1 MTKTELARN
10 EPLVKLKTVS
20 KSDYRFL
27 YNLLMERDARANIS
41 HKKMPTYNQHVAF
54 VSAKPYSKWY
64 VILYDTNEAGSIY
77 LTSQN
82 EIGIFIKKSFQNKQ
96 IGNIALRKLIQ
107 KNPKKRYLANVNP
120 KNKKSIR
127 FFKNNPAFFIIVFRF
142 FVGIFSTTSEEYSC
156 ISSIF
161 LIPW

>member
-1 MTKTELARN
+1 LVRN
-10 EPLVKLKTVS
+10 EPLVKLKAVS

-64 VILYDTNEAGSIY
+64 VILSDTNKAGSIY

-82 EIGIFIKKSFQNKQ
+82 EIGIFIKKSFQGKQ
-96 IGNIALRKLIQ
+96 LGNIALHKLIQ

-120 KNKKSIR
+120 QNKKSMH
-127 FFKNNPAFFIIVFRF
+127 FFKNNGFK
-142 FVGIFSTTSEEYSC
+142 
-156 ISSIF
+156 
-161 LIPW
+161 LIQYTFELSKT

>member
-1 MTKTELARN
+1 M
-10 EPLVKLKTVS
+10 KLKPVS

-27 YNLLMERDARANIS
+27 YDLLMERNPRANIS
-41 HKKMPTYNQHVAF
+41 HKKMPTYNEHVSF

-64 VILYDTNEAGSIY
+64 VILYRVNKVGSIY

-120 KNKKSIR
+120 KNKKSIC
-127 FFKNNPAFFIIVFRF
+127 FFKNHGFK
-142 FVGIFSTTSEEYSC
+142 
-156 ISSIF
+156 
-161 LIPW
+161 LIQYTFELSKI

>member
-1 MTKTELARN
+1 MTKTELTRN

-41 HKKMPTYNQHVAF
+41 HKKIPTYNKHVAF

-64 VILYDTNEAGSIY
+64 VILYDTNKAGSIY
-77 LTSQN
+77 LSSQN
-82 EIGIFIKKSFQNKQ
+82 EIGIFIKKSFQGKQ
-96 IGNIALRKLIQ
+96 LENIALRKMIQ

-120 KNKKSIR
+120 QNKKSMR
-127 FFKNNPAFFIIVFRF
+127 FFKNNGFK
-142 FVGIFSTTSEEYSC
+142 
-156 ISSIF
+156 
-161 LIPW
+161 LIQYTFELSKT

>member
-1 MTKTELARN
+1 MVRN
-10 EPLVKLKTVS
+10 EPLVKLKAVS

-64 VILYDTNEAGSIY
+64 VILSDTNKAGSIY

-82 EIGIFIKKSFQNKQ
+82 EIGIFIKKSFQGKQ
-96 IGNIALRKLIQ
+96 LGNIALHKLIQ

-120 KNKKSIR
+120 QNKKSMH
-127 FFKNNPAFFIIVFRF
+127 FFKNNGFK
-142 FVGIFSTTSEEYSC
+142 
-156 ISSIF
+156 
-161 LIPW
+161 LIQYTFELCKT

>member
-1 MTKTELARN
+1 MAKN
-10 EPLVKLKTVS
+10 EPVVKLKIVS

-27 YNLLMERDARANIS
+27 YDLLMERDTRVNIS
-41 HKKMPTYNQHVAF
+41 HKKMPTYNQHVSF

-64 VILYDTNEAGSIY
+64 VILYRVNKVGSIY

-96 IGNIALRKLIQ
+96 IGNIALNKLIQ

-120 KNKKSIR
+120 QNKKSMR
-127 FFKNNPAFFIIVFRF
+127 FFKNNGFKLVQYTLELSKI
-142 FVGIFSTTSEEYSC
+142 
-156 ISSIF
+156 
-161 LIPW
+161 

>member
-1 MTKTELARN
+1 MTKSDL
-10 EPLVKLKTVS
+10 LIKLKPVS

-27 YNLLMERDARANIS
+27 YDLLMERNPRANIS
-41 HKKMPTYNQHVAF
+41 HKKMPVYNKHVSF

-64 VILYDTNEAGSIY
+64 VIFYGVNKAGSIY

-120 KNKKSIR
+120 KNKKSIH
-127 FFKNNPAFFIIVFRF
+127 FFKNNGFK
-142 FVGIFSTTSEEYSC
+142 
-156 ISSIF
+156 
-161 LIPW
+161 LIQYTFELSKIKN

>member
-41 HKKMPTYNQHVAF
+41 HKKIPTYNQHVSF

-82 EIGIFIKKSFQNKQ
+82 EIGIFIKKSFQSMQ
-96 IGNIALRKLIQ
+96 LGNIALRKMIQ

-120 KNKKSIR
+120 QNKKSMR
-127 FFKNNPAFFIIVFRF
+127 FFKNNGFK
-142 FVGIFSTTSEEYSC
+142 
-156 ISSIF
+156 
-161 LIPW
+161 LIQYTFELSKT

>member
-1 MTKTELARN
+1 MVRN
-10 EPLVKLKTVS
+10 EPLVKLKAVS

-54 VSAKPYSKWY
+54 VSTKPYSKWY
-64 VILYDTNEAGSIY
+64 VILSDTNKAGSIY

-82 EIGIFIKKSFQNKQ
+82 EIGIFIKKSFQGKQ
-96 IGNIALRKLIQ
+96 LGNIALHKLIQ

-120 KNKKSIR
+120 QNKKSMR
-127 FFKNNPAFFIIVFRF
+127 FFKDNGFK
-142 FVGIFSTTSEEYSC
+142 
-156 ISSIF
+156 
-161 LIPW
+161 LIQYTFELSKT

>member
-64 VILYDTNEAGSIY
+64 VILYDTNEAGSI
-77 LTSQN
+77 
-82 EIGIFIKKSFQNKQ
+82 
-96 IGNIALRKLIQ
+96 
-107 KNPKKRYLANVNP
+107 
-120 KNKKSIR
+120 
-127 FFKNNPAFFIIVFRF
+127 
-142 FVGIFSTTSEEYSC
+142 
-156 ISSIF
+156 
-161 LIPW
+161 

>member
-1 MTKTELARN
+1 LTKDNL
-10 EPLVKLKTVS
+10 PIKLKPVS

-27 YNLLMERDARANIS
+27 YDLLMERNPRANIS
-41 HKKMPTYNQHVAF
+41 HKKMPVYNKHVSF

-64 VILYDTNEAGSIY
+64 VIFYGINKAGSIY

-127 FFKNNPAFFIIVFRF
+127 FFKNNGFK
-142 FVGIFSTTSEEYSC
+142 
-156 ISSIF
+156 
-161 LIPW
+161 LIQYTFELSKIKN

>member
-1 MTKTELARN
+1 MAKN
-10 EPLVKLKTVS
+10 ESLIKLKTVS

-27 YNLLMERDARANIS
+27 YSLLIERDTRVNIS
-41 HKKMPTYNQHVAF
+41 HKKMPTYNQHVSF

-64 VILYDTNEAGSIY
+64 VILYGASKAGSIY

-96 IGNIALRKLIQ
+96 IGDIALHTLIK

-120 KNKKSIR
+120 KNKKSIS
-127 FFKNNPAFFIIVFRF
+127 FFKKNGFK
-142 FVGIFSTTSEEYSC
+142 
-156 ISSIF
+156 
-161 LIPW
+161 LIQYTFELCKT

>member
-1 MTKTELARN
+1 MAKN

-27 YNLLMERDARANIS
+27 YNLLMERDTRVNIS
-41 HKKMPTYNQHVAF
+41 HKKMPTYNQHVSF

-64 VILYDTNEAGSIY
+64 VILYGASKAGSIY

-82 EIGIFIKKSFQNKQ
+82 EIGIFIKKSFQSKQ
-96 IGNIALRKLIQ
+96 IGNIVLHKLIQ

-120 KNKKSIR
+120 QNKKSMH
-127 FFKNNPAFFIIVFRF
+127 FFKNNGFK
-142 FVGIFSTTSEEYSC
+142 
-156 ISSIF
+156 
-161 LIPW
+161 LIQYTFELSKT

>member
-1 MTKTELARN
+1 MAKN
-10 EPLVKLKTVS
+10 EPVVKLKIVS

-27 YNLLMERDARANIS
+27 YDLLIERDTRVNIS
-41 HKKMPTYNQHVAF
+41 HKKMPTYNQHVSF

-64 VILYDTNEAGSIY
+64 VILYGVNKAGSIY

-96 IGNIALRKLIQ
+96 IGNIALNKLIQ

-120 KNKKSIR
+120 QNKKSMR
-127 FFKNNPAFFIIVFRF
+127 FFKNNGFK
-142 FVGIFSTTSEEYSC
+142 
-156 ISSIF
+156 
-161 LIPW
+161 LIQYTLELSKI

>member
-1 MTKTELARN
+1 MTKDNL
-10 EPLVKLKTVS
+10 PIKLKPVS

-27 YNLLMERDARANIS
+27 YDLLMERNPRANIS
-41 HKKMPTYNQHVAF
+41 HKKMPVYNKHVSF

-64 VILYDTNEAGSIY
+64 VIFYGVNKAGSIY

-120 KNKKSIR
+120 KNKKSIC
-127 FFKNNPAFFIIVFRF
+127 FFKNNGFK
-142 FVGIFSTTSEEYSC
+142 
-156 ISSIF
+156 
-161 LIPW
+161 LIQYTFELSKIKN

>member
-1 MTKTELARN
+1 MVRN
-10 EPLVKLKTVS
+10 EPLVKLKAVS

-64 VILYDTNEAGSIY
+64 VILSDTNKAGSIY

-96 IGNIALRKLIQ
+96 IGNTALCNLIQ

-120 KNKKSIR
+120 QNKKSMR
-127 FFKNNPAFFIIVFRF
+127 FFKDNGFK
-142 FVGIFSTTSEEYSC
+142 
-156 ISSIF
+156 
-161 LIPW
+161 LIQYTFELSKT